1 MFRREEIYCKEY
13 REDLINRL
21 SGNGKVDNEF
31 SEEFFDSMIFGEIA
45 NDGFD
50 DYLNH
55 SLSKL
60 KKDTYDY
67 IVELRKGEV

>member
-1 MFRREEIYCKEY
+1 MGDK
-13 REDLINRL
+13 
-21 SGNGKVDNEF
+21 GNIGNEF

-45 NDGFD
+45 NDSFD

-67 IVELRKGEV
+67 IVELREK